1 LQTLFTEN
9 SCEEQ
14 LLAFPPSL
22 EEGLA
27 YSLLLWALFTESSH
41 GEQLLPFLPSL
52 VCTKHPAIFFFFFA
66 GWESVCPGPYAGL
79 PQEWPWEYR
88 MLLICSPVGLHH
100 LKQTLNQCL
109 VARLPSWFLS
119 VMWHGEA
126 LCRLE
131 VQSVRVLL
139 ILGGFSCQV
148 WIQHLRK
155 IFDLQISSSL

>member
-1 LQTLFTEN
+1 LP
-9 SCEEQ
+9 SP
-14 LLAFPPSL
+14 LLWRRGLLTVYFCGLCLLKVHMESSSFPS
-22 EEGLA
+22 
-27 YSLLLWALFTESSH
+27 SLLWCA
-41 GEQLLPFLPSL
+41 QNIPPF
-52 VCTKHPAIFFFFFA
+52 FFFFFA

-79 PQEWPWEYR
+79 PQEWLWEYR